1 MNNIISKELK
11 TMNRKKKEKLLKYL
25 INLEMQDRLDNQEPV
40 SAFHQRDD

>member
-40 SAFHQRDD
+40 SASLQRAD